1 MFRMSRLFIGTILL
15 TTVSFVF
22 VPAEQGICSAPIR
35 LDEEAV
41 FCLYFKLSGD
51 PINDQDIEDLCYAM
65 GKPTFSAY
73 KPAEFVF
80 KKTLTEKKDRL
91 LGLMK
96 AMDEK
101 SEFEWRLSCQG
112 ASRKSGPGHLDPSFL
127 ESEFPAATSLIRAA
141 VSKKGKKDLTKAFRE
156 LWGRATRLTRG
167 GLLELDVR
175 LVPERVGK
183 AYQTRNIARENILLP
198 IRYVFFRPVRI
209 KMISPKGS
217 LVEPLICNM
226 AGN

>member
-1 MFRMSRLFIGTILL
+1 MFRMRRLFIGTILL
-15 TTVSFVF
+15 ATISFVF

-41 FCLYFKLSGD
+41 FCLYFKLSGE
-51 PINDQDIEDLCYAM
+51 PINDQDIEDLCDAM
-65 GKPTFSAY
+65 GKPIFSAY

-80 KKTLTEKKDRL
+80 KKTLTENKDRL

-112 ASRKSGPGHLDPSFL
+112 ASRKSGSGLLDSSSL
-127 ESEFPAATSLIRAA
+127 DGEFPAATSLIRGA
-141 VSKKGKKDLTKAFRE
+141 VSKKGKKALAKAFRE
-156 LWGRATRLTRG
+156 LWGRATRSTRG
-167 GLLELDVR
+167 GLLALDVR

-183 AYQTRNIARENILLP
+183 AYQTRNIARENVLLP

-209 KMISPKGS
+209 EMITPKGS
-217 LVEPLICNM
+217 VVEPLVCNIDE
-226 AGN
+226 N